1 MLEEEEQAEHIVH
14 QVMEMLLHIMVVLE
28 VVLEEVKIQQ
38 LQVVQEI

>member
-1 MLEEEEQAEHIVH
+1 
-14 QVMEMLLHIMVVLE
+14 MEMLLHIVVVLE